1 MVKAIGIL
9 LAAVLAGCIGVTG
22 YALLL
27 MRKRPPLS
35 LYESRRAQPDFQP
48 LAGIPPLQI
57 KLILRQ
63 EDTAFYTHRGYN
75 MDNIRRACEK
85 NLRAR
90 RIVRG
95 GSTIT
100 QQLAKNLY
108 LRFTKTFLRKAVE
121 LVIALALEREL
132 GKERILE
139 LYLNT
144 VYYGNGVYGIGSAAR
159 FYFGKDVSKLSL
171 NQMLMLTIMLMAPTA
186 GNPIQHPEVFACLR
200 NSRLYFF
207 SKDCIPPLITPEEE
221 ADIVTEPRL
230 VLVKQAGKLYAETG
244 RIDAALLAE
253 ISSPM
258 IPEEQYAAIVNGGV

>member
-1 MVKAIGIL
+1 MKAIGIL

-63 EDTAFYTHRGYN
+63 EDTAFYTHRGYK
-75 MDNIRRACEK
+75 MDNIRKACEK
-85 NLRAR
+85 NLRAKR
-90 RIVRG
+90 NGSG

-221 ADIVTEPRL
+221 ADILAR
-230 VLVKQAGKLYAETG
+230 
-244 RIDAALLAE
+244 DAAHLDPELRKPDDFTRSYPQTIPMVNERFGPFSA
-253 ISSPM
+253 SPCC
-258 IPEEQYAAIVNGGV
+258 

>member
-1 MVKAIGIL
+1 MKAIGIL

-144 VYYGNGVYGIGSAAR
+144 VYYG
-159 FYFGKDVSKLSL
+159 
-171 NQMLMLTIMLMAPTA
+171 
-186 GNPIQHPEVFACLR
+186 
-200 NSRLYFF
+200 
-207 SKDCIPPLITPEEE
+207 
-221 ADIVTEPRL
+221 
-230 VLVKQAGKLYAETG
+230 
-244 RIDAALLAE
+244 
-253 ISSPM
+253 
-258 IPEEQYAAIVNGGV
+258 